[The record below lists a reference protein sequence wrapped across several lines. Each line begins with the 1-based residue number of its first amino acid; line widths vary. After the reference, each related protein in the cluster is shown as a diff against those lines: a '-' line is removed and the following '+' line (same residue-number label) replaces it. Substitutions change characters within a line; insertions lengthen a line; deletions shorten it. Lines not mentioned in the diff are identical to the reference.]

1 LPFLQK
7 IENGRR
13 RSHLQ
18 HETAEALPSF
28 GGRRA
33 AWICS
38 AAQPT
43 APHLQKQPLRES
55 IREIP
60 TMAVE
65 LPLASG

>member
-1 LPFLQK
+1 
-7 IENGRR
+7 
-13 RSHLQ
+13 LQ